1 MEEIRITPLQKRV
14 LGIIQDSPR
23 AANDDPM
30 LLDLYWHTYDGW
42 DDKKSLYSNL
52 SRISPSESI
61 TRARRKLHELG
72 LIVYTEDTEQ
82 ARYEEFKK
90 YKEEYGR

>member
-1 MEEIRITPLQKRV
+1 MEVHITPLQKRV

-23 AANDDPM
+23 AANDDAM
-30 LLDLYWHTYDGW
+30 LTDLYWHQYDGW
-42 DDKKSLYSNL
+42 DDSKSLYYNL

-72 LIVYTEDTEQ
+72 LITYTEDVET

>member
-1 MEEIRITPLQKRV
+1 MEEIHITPLQKRI

-30 LLDLYWHTYDGW
+30 LIDLYYHQYDGW
-42 DDKKSLYSNL
+42 DDDKSLYENL
-52 SRISPSESI
+52 CRASPPGSL
-61 TRARRKLHELG
+61 TRARRKLHEFG
-72 LIVYTEDTEQ
+72 LIVYTKDTEE